1 MRAFLNQANRVA
13 ASYRDNTATRAQHF
27 DVMAFAIFAPGNGPD
42 NYTAPR
48 AVSLTDEGR
57 SAPLEW
63 SDSNV
68 SLAQVSTPA

>member
-1 MRAFLNQANRVA
+1 MLHERVFHMEINPDGSRPISDALN
-13 ASYRDNTATRAQHF
+13 
-27 DVMAFAIFAPGNGPD
+27 AIFTLKGSGVGPGHW
-42 NYTAPR
+42 
-48 AVSLTDEGR
+48 

>member
-1 MRAFLNQANRVA
+1 MTVIDSQVHAW
-13 ASYRDNTATRAQHF
+13 
-27 DVMAFAIFAPGNGPD
+27 
-42 NYTAPR
+42 
-48 AVSLTDEGR
+48 